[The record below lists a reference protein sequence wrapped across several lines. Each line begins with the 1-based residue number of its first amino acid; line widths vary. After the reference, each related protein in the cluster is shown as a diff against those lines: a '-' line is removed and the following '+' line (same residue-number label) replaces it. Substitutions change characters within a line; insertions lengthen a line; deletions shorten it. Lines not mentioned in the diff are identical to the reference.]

1 MAQASGDGGP
11 LGSLQPSL
19 PCPFCGGSNLWIH
32 SDLDPKFVA
41 CRTCWAFGPTAPTV
55 TQAVGHWDARVTP
68 PAETEA
74 LAAPNPGLDRP
85 LFG

>member
-1 MAQASGDGGP
+1 MAQASGDSGP
-11 LGSLQPSL
+11 LRRAGSLQPSL

-55 TQAVGHWDARVTP
+55 AQAVGRWDARVTT
-68 PAETEA
+68 PAETD
-74 LAAPNPGLDRP
+74 APARAQSGPR
-85 LFG
+85 